1 MATITDLNGLT
12 LDEILL
18 GKNSDGNDQIA
29 ILASGRWFVLAHGQ
43 DCCESVY
50 VEDAPSVSAGTRGAR
65 IVSASEDITTGDEEC
80 GDTFTATFYQIRTER
95 EDISLTWRGES
106 NGYYSENVDFAEWS
120 GDDTPTGRSL
130 FEAA

>member
-29 ILASGRWFVLAHGQ
+29 ILASGRWFVMAHSQ
-43 DCCESVY
+43 DCCESVCI
-50 VEDAPSVSAGTRGAR
+50 EDAPTVSASTRGAR
-65 IVSASEDITTGDEEC
+65 IVNASEDITTGDGEH

-106 NGYYSENVDFAEWS
+106 NGYYSESVDFAEWP